1 MCLKQG
7 GGDEAHAIESCRKS
21 RPTEFAPPGAGR
33 NPTFNKVF
41 FNFQLST
48 DCLKLYSQ
56 LSTES
61 VESSQLSTRFR
72 MPSTDLDFILRI
84 AGKSVC

>member
-7 GGDEAHAIESCRKS
+7 GGDEAHAIEPCRKS
-21 RPTEFAPPGAGR
+21 RQTEFAPPGAGR

-48 DCLKLYSQ
+48 DCLKLNFQ
-56 LSTES
+56 LSTFNF
-61 VESSQLSTRFR
+61 QLSTFN
-72 MPSTDLDFILRI
+72 RI
-84 AGKSVC
+84 C

>member
-1 MCLKQG
+1 MKHMQL
-7 GGDEAHAIESCRKS
+7 S
-21 RPTEFAPPGAGR
+21 RVVKAGELSLPPPGAGR

-48 DCLKLYSQ
+48 DCLKLNFQ

-84 AGKSVC
+84 AGKPFY